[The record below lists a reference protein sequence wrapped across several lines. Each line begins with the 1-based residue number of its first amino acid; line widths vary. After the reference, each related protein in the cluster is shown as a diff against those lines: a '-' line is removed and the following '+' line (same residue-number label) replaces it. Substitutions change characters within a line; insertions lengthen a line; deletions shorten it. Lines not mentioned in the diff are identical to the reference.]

1 MMPQRLGG
9 TTLRPRL
16 GRMRLRLR
24 VRLRLRRVGGRIVR
38 LRLELSMRLRL
49 AVRLLRRECMGMRM
63 MGGRGMM
70 RARLVP
76 SP

>member
-1 MMPQRLGG
+1 MPQRLGG

-16 GRMRLRLR
+16 ERMRLRLR

-49 AVRLLRRECMGMRM
+49 AVRLLRRECMGMWM
-63 MGGRGMM
+63 MGDRGMM